1 MKTSAAAHRRG
12 NKERTTVMENPD
24 TTVTHLSADKH
35 NGANVGKTCPIT
47 QERLLE
53 DILKRKLMYHFM
65 TPFEKFQA
73 CGRKPWKLCIQVLK
87 TALVTIQLVLFGLNN
102 EMLVDFREENT
113 LTFKHLFLKD
123 YKHGRRGE
131 GNTLFPQE
139 DVYNHI
145 NFTIHQYLELRKISV
160 GNFAYGEMSGGQRG
174 MTVCRKF
181 YKHGNIFP
189 GNETFHI
196 DPNIETECFTVLP
209 MTPISDLSLED
220 KFRNKTLDFY
230 RLVSVEIKFK
240 LKSINLQTIRH
251 HELPDCYDFTVTITF
266 NNKAYSGGIKLKLDN
281 DVTIKKCRDWFVSG
295 SKQQYSN
302 YRMFLDAV
310 IILTCIT
317 STTLSIW
324 AAIRGFHLQREYVSY
339 VRHRFSKPVPWS
351 DKIQFVNGWHFL
363 SVAGDVLSIV
373 GSILKMEIQA
383 KILTSY
389 DVCSIFLGT
398 STLLI
403 WVGVIRYLG
412 FFKKYNIL
420 ILTLRAALPNV
431 IRFCCCAVTIFLG
444 YCFCGWIV
452 LGPYFAKFRSL
463 SEAFECLFCLVN
475 GDDMFTT
482 FLVMQQKSHLV
493 WLFSRVYLYSF
504 ISLFIYMVLSLFIAL
519 ITDTFATVKRYQRE
533 GFPQSELHTFLTQC
547 KDFLAAEASQD
558 EGVKNHSQQN

>member
-1 MKTSAAAHRRG
+1 
-12 NKERTTVMENPD
+12 MENPD

-102 EMLVDFREENT
+102 EMLVDFREV
-113 LTFKHLFLKD
+113 
-123 YKHGRRGE
+123 
-131 GNTLFPQE
+131 Q
-139 DVYNHI
+139 
-145 NFTIHQYLELRKISV
+145 
-160 GNFAYGEMSGGQRG
+160 
-174 MTVCRKF
+174 
-181 YKHGNIFP
+181 
-189 GNETFHI
+189 
-196 DPNIETECFTVLP
+196 
-209 MTPISDLSLED
+209 
-220 KFRNKTLDFY
+220 
-230 RLVSVEIKFK
+230 
-240 LKSINLQTIRH
+240 
-251 HELPDCYDFTVTITF
+251 
-266 NNKAYSGGIKLKLDN
+266 
-281 DVTIKKCRDWFVSG
+281 
-295 SKQQYSN
+295 
-302 YRMFLDAV
+302 
-310 IILTCIT
+310 
-317 STTLSIW
+317 
-324 AAIRGFHLQREYVSY
+324 
-339 VRHRFSKPVPWS
+339 
-351 DKIQFVNGWHFL
+351 
-363 SVAGDVLSIV
+363 
-373 GSILKMEIQA
+373 
-383 KILTSY
+383 ILTSY